1 MPYNSWV
8 QFRRQLVFG
17 RSASW
22 LAQAQ
27 SGVSNIRPLIHS
39 QWNHHDTYSPA
50 SVPFIGALP
59 AWVQNNSGIVTIQ
72 TAGVSRE
79 VLDGIRNYGAFL
91 DSIIQPRIIKATAG
105 GAVIH
110 DRTTDKLY
118 YAASRWVQ
126 GMYIHATLAA
136 RTQQLPIVQGIGGVL
151 IHTWHPNRHAQ
162 TCAEFQALNQAL
174 PDGAVKQNL
183 DLWCFRARTM
193 KTLPTMP
200 KLSSHSATE
209 CTGAGMDVLNCDC
222 TTRGDLSGAKSK
234 NNQSHVGISACRI
247 GLPAAS

>member
-8 QFRRQLVFG
+8 QFRRQ
-17 RSASW
+17 RASVGLPVG
-22 LAQAQ
+22 LAQL
-27 SGVSNIRPLIHS
+27 SREYPIRPLIHS

-91 DSIIQPRIIKATAG
+91 ESIIQPRIIKATAG

-174 PDGAVKQNL
+174 LDGAQEQNL

-193 KTLPTMP
+193 EPFPQCQNCRVTVPP
-200 KLSSHSATE
+200 N
-209 CTGAGMDVLNCDC
+209 VLARVWTC
-222 TTRGDLSGAKSK
+222 
-234 NNQSHVGISACRI
+234 
-247 GLPAAS
+247 